1 MDKIEKLKN
10 EYQANRKDYEKQ
22 EDELL
27 HQKDKAIAIIED
39 VETRSYHYVKD
50 VVPNNDMLMQGYRQ
64 TEHMKDDVLEL
75 TKEKL
80 KELARKIEQCDDA
93 YYRELRKLNENKQ

>member
-10 EYQANRKDYEKQ
+10 EYQANRKNYEKQ

-27 HQKDKAIAIIED
+27 HQRDKAIAIIEE
-39 VETRSYHYVKD
+39 VETRSHHYVKD

-64 TEHMKDDVLEL
+64 TEHMKNDVLEL

-80 KELARKIEQCDDA
+80 KELARKIEKLDEN
-93 YYRELRKLNENKQ
+93 YYRALRKLNANKK